1 VTSALARLSA
11 YAAVLALVFA
21 AAYALGS
28 AFKP

>member
-1 VTSALARLSA
+1 MSGALARLSA